1 MSFRF
6 EIEATDGKARA
17 GRISTP
23 HGVVETPVFMPVGT
37 LGTVKGVPQ
46 DTLEELG
53 VEILL
58 NNTYHLYL
66 RPGVEMVRQLGGVQ
80 RFMAWDKP
88 ILTDS
93 GGFQVFSLSDLRKV
107 TEEGVAFRSHLDG
120 SSHMFTPESAMAA
133 QIGLG
138 ADIIMAFDECTEH
151 PAERER
157 ARESMEMTLRWLKR
171 SRDYFEAHKEEVP
184 WFGRGPSGAKAPDL
198 SSARYGTAEALPLQN
213 NDPTLSPQK
222 GDKGGAPTS
231 LETAGPSTR
240 TAIDRAVLA
249 QDDIQNAA
257 GSARVDK
264 RVEFDDPTL
273 SPKTGKDGAPTSFA
287 TVAPGHT
294 QALFGIVQGGMYRDL
309 RRESAERTVE
319 IDLTG
324 YAIGGLSV
332 GEPRPMT
339 YEMVDAAIPFLP
351 ADKPRYLMGVGT
363 PEEIVHYVAQGVDMM
378 DCVLPTRA
386 ARHGL
391 LFTSEGKIS
400 IKTARYAKD
409 EGPLDPKCGCK
420 VCGRYSRAYLRHL
433 YASNELLAQVL
444 NTVHNLAYYLDTM
457 RRVRQAILLGEFA
470 TFLSGVRPP
479 HLSVP

>member
-1 MSFRF
+1 MGGEKRTARTLHPLQSCSMSFRF
-6 EIEATDGKARA
+6 QIEARDGKARA
-17 GRISTP
+17 GRFFTP
-23 HGVVETPVFMPVGT
+23 HGEVQTPVFMPVGT

-53 VEILL
+53 VQILL

-66 RPGVEMVRQLGGVQ
+66 RPGVETVRALGGVQ

-107 TEEGVAFRSHLDG
+107 TEDGVAFRSHLDG
-120 SSHMFTPESAMAA
+120 SSHMFTPETSIAA

-151 PAERER
+151 PASRER

-171 SRDYFEAHKEEVP
+171 SRDHFEAHKKEVV
-184 WFGRGPSGAKAPDL
+184 WHTSGAKAPQL
-198 SSARYGTAEALPLQN
+198 SGAGYGTAEAVPLQN
-213 NDPTLSPQK
+213 NHQDADLKVS
-222 GDKGGAPTS
+222 
-231 LETAGPSTR
+231 ST
-240 TAIDRAVLA
+240 IG
-249 QDDIQNAA
+249 Q
-257 GSARVDK
+257 
-264 RVEFDDPTL
+264 
-273 SPKTGKDGAPTSFA
+273 
-287 TVAPGHT
+287 T
-294 QALFGIVQGGMYRDL
+294 QALFGIVQGGMYPDL

-319 IDLTG
+319 IDLPG

-339 YEMVDAAIPFLP
+339 YEMVDAAIGCLP
-351 ADKPRYLMGVGT
+351 ENKPRYLMGVGT

-391 LFTSEGKIS
+391 LFTSEGKLT
-400 IKTARYAKD
+400 IKNARFARD
-409 EGPLDPKCGCK
+409 EGPIDPKCHCK

-433 YASNELLAQVL
+433 YASNELLAQTL

-457 RRVRQAILLGEFA
+457 RRVRQAILLREFA
-470 TFLSGVRPP
+470 TFLAGVRPP
-479 HLSVP
+479 H